1 VCVEIGAH
9 AEDLCTEDY
18 EILIS
23 AKITITNFV
32 EWLFIGFRA
41 KQAKSWHTFC
51 LKVCM

>member
-9 AEDLCTEDY
+9 DEDLCTEDY

-23 AKITITNFV
+23 ANITITIFAG
-32 EWLFIGFRA
+32 WFFIGFRV